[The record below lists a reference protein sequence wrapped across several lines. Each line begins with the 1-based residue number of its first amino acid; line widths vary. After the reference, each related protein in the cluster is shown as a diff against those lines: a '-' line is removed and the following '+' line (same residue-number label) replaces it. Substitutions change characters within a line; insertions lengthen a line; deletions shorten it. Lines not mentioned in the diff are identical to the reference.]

1 VVLKKTFLP
10 LVLAHA
16 CSGRWAH
23 AEARALGACRGTD
36 ACMQRIWPLAAL
48 SFFFVN
54 VFLLS

>member
-10 LVLAHA
+10 LVLTHA

-23 AEARALGACRGTD
+23 TEARALGAGTG

-48 SFFFVN
+48 FFFVN
-54 VFLLS
+54 MFLLS